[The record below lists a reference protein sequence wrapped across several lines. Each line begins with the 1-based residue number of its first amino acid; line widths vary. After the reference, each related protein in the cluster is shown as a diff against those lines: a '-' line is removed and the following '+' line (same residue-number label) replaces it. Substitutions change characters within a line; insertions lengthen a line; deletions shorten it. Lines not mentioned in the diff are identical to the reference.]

1 MPRDTHTV
9 PNSISA
15 GVKYGGIL
23 KKTDSGDSLEA
34 SSGFRSWLG
43 RIYGTGQAL
52 GAADAKVSA
61 LRDCLD
67 SGQSQDMQDM
77 ELPSL
82 PKALYRG
89 LWWMKDPQIH
99 RQKPGLCTQPA
110 RSRVR
115 TAAVLAPKLE
125 SVGTSLFP

>member
-15 GVKYGGIL
+15 GVKYGRNL

-34 SSGFRSWLG
+34 SSGSKSWLG

-52 GAADAKVSA
+52 GQQTPRLLQREPVWT
-61 LRDCLD
+61 
-67 SGQSQDMQDM
+67 QDM

-82 PKALYRG
+82 PKALHRG
-89 LWWMKDPQIH
+89 LWWMEDPYRSIDRSQDCVH
-99 RQKPGLCTQPA
+99 SQPEA
-110 RSRVR
+110 GSGQQQYWHLSLSVR
-115 TAAVLAPKLE
+115 
-125 SVGTSLFP
+125 TSLFP